1 MFTKLAQFIT
11 PNPRSGGGSVELPGA
26 TDGTTIETS
35 IVNVINWGLLAAGAV
50 TVLIF
55 VVSSFFYITAGG
67 DEKKI
72 ERAKSGIR
80 GAITGLIIM
89 LLSAIIVNTINYAVT
104 RDDVRSSVDILDT
117 TITPPNETTN
127 GGNQGS
133 GTTTDPATQC
143 SLTGGLYTCDS
154 NGTNCRC
161 IL

>member
-104 RDDVRSSVDILDT
+104 RNSLETVNINQATS
-117 TITPPNETTN
+117 PPNETTN